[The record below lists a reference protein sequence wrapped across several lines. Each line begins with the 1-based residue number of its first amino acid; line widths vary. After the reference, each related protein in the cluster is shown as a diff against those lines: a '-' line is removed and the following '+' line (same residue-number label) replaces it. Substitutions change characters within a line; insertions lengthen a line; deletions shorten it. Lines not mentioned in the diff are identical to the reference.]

1 MRHKITVSHP
11 TICYIHRSFKQ
22 INQMIKQIHIYVLD
36 FFLNGRTFCIS
47 FHKSRLNGVHNTH
60 STVNFTCCTHCLHMM
75 TEQRTKLMQLF
86 GHRSG
91 CEILVWHHPDLH
103 LPGALCANH
112 SSSEHFQ
119 HQLTLKVTLANCP
132 PLETH

>member
-1 MRHKITVSHP
+1 MGGLLS
-11 TICYIHRSFKQ
+11 
-22 INQMIKQIHIYVLD
+22 
-36 FFLNGRTFCIS
+36 IS
-47 FHKSRLNGVHNTH
+47 FHKSRMNGVHNTH

-119 HQLTLKVTLANCP
+119 HQLILKVTLANCP
-132 PLETH
+132 PLETHSGTAPNGTKVPKWSQKVSIFKQGPKMVLS